1 LATVYLGLDVAG
13 RAAGQQPVIDAQV
26 AQWKLAHGNGQGG
39 VDLYRHQGC
48 PKCGETGFKG
58 RLGVHEL
65 MLSNDEVRA
74 LIRKRASAG
83 ELRQS
88 ALADGMTTLRQDGIE
103 KALQGL
109 TEVSEVLATANA

>member
-1 LATVYLGLDVAG
+1 MVE
-13 RAAGQQPVIDAQV
+13 AQV
-26 AQWKLAHGNGQGG
+26 AQWKLAHGNGEGG
-39 VDLYRHQGC
+39 VNLYRHQGC
-48 PKCGETGFKG
+48 EHCAGSGFKG

-65 MLSNDEVRA
+65 MLSKDDARA

-88 ALADGMTTLRQDGIE
+88 ALAHGMLTLRQDGIE

-109 TEVSEVLATANA
+109 TEVSEVLAAANA